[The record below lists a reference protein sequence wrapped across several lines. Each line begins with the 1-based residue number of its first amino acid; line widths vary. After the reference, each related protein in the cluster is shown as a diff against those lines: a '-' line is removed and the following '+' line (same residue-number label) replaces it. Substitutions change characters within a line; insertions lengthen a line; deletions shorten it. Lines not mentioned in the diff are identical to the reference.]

1 MYETEVNNRT
11 EPSSEIPADVIKEFG
26 KLAGVVQTRTTLA
39 WSEHCTECVWP
50 VCYSTCDLYSP
61 REDGKCKRFIDGMV
75 RVDCS
80 EAINSY
86 LLKIK
91 FKRWGKLWSP
101 GNVRLHSAGQAEKI
115 ERRDYQIGTML
126 YQLPM
131 PASLKK
137 KVISKRYSLKKKSA
151 SRPTDGGGNLPTS
164 FLLECYNPQL
174 HSIQIS
180 LTMRSVNE
188 GRLPF
193 QELIAL
199 APGFNRARIPISD
212 VIRFINPR
220 MPFNVELIP
229 NDVLEGTT
237 LYFGLMEFVQEV
249 EQQSTE
255 KIKLAKCVIWDLDN
269 TLWDGVLVEDGL
281 DNLKLKADAADT
293 IKELDARGILQSV
306 ASKNNYEE
314 AIQAIKHFEL
324 DEYFLFP
331 QISWRP
337 KSEGIE
343 TIARQLNIG
352 KDTLIFLDDSRFEL
366 EQVKAIYPEVRVVNA
381 LEMHTL
387 LKMKECQVSVTT
399 ESKNRRNMYK
409 TEAKR
414 RNIEEDFG
422 NDYMAFLR
430 HCEIRLSIQ
439 HMTQENI
446 DRVHEL
452 TQRTNQMN
460 FSGQR
465 YDREVLMDILAKP
478 YLNTYVLSC
487 EDRFGSY
494 GIVGF
499 SIVDSREP
507 RMTDLMFSCR
517 IQSKR
522 VEHAFLNYIIG
533 NYIRELDRDFF
544 ANYRKTSRNAPSG
557 KVFPDIG
564 MDEVEVSAGVTS
576 LVFRKN
582 KELRDDGVI
591 TIIAEAIPL
600 STN

>member
-11 EPSSEIPADVIKEFG
+11 EPSSDIPADVIKEFG

-61 REDGKCKRFIDGMV
+61 REDGKCRRFIDGMV
-75 RVDCS
+75 RVDCT

-86 LLKIK
+86 LLKIR

-131 PASLKK
+131 PAGLKK
-137 KVISKRYSLKKKSA
+137 AVISKRYSLKKKSA
-151 SRPTDGGGNLPTS
+151 SRPTDGDGCLPTS
-164 FLLECYNPQL
+164 FLLECYNPQPS
-174 HSIQIS
+174 SIRIS
-180 LTMRSVNE
+180 LTMRPVSE

-193 QELIAL
+193 QELIEL
-199 APGFNRARIPISD
+199 APGFNRVRIPISD
-212 VIRFINPR
+212 VIRFLSLR
-220 MPFNVELIP
+220 MPFNIELIP
-229 NDVLEGTT
+229 NDVSEGTT

-249 EQQSTE
+249 ERQSTE

-269 TLWDGVLVEDGL
+269 TLWNGVLVEDGL
-281 DNLKLKADAADT
+281 DNLKLKANAADT
-293 IKELDARGILQSV
+293 IKQLDARGILQSV

-324 DEYFLFP
+324 DEYFIFP

-343 TIARQLNIG
+343 AIARQLNIG
-352 KDTLIFLDDSRFEL
+352 KDTLIFVDDSQFEL
-366 EQVKAIYPEVRVVNA
+366 EQVKAIYPEVHVVNA

-409 TEAKR
+409 TEAER
-414 RNIEEDFG
+414 RNIEEGFG
-422 NDYMAFLR
+422 KDYMAFLR

-446 DRVHEL
+446 NRVHEL

-465 YDREVLMDILAKP
+465 YDREVLTDILAKP

-533 NYIRELDRDFF
+533 NYIRELDKDFF

-557 KVFPDIG
+557 KVFSDID

-582 KELRDDGVI
+582 KELLDDGVI
-591 TIIAEAIPL
+591 TIVTEAIPL